1 MLQGRTTNLRFDNH
15 ISKPIHIN
23 NGIGQGDL
31 LSMVLYQYYNADL
44 LDIPEASSESA
55 IAYVDDALILAT
67 AKNFEDTY
75 HILYAMMTK
84 DEDVYDWSKTHNSPL
99 EHSKLALIN
108 FAHSSK
114 KIQWVKK
121 LSQCLAVLERLN

>member
-1 MLQGRTTNLRFDNH
+1 
-15 ISKPIHIN
+15 
-23 NGIGQGDL
+23 
-31 LSMVLYQYYNADL
+31 MVLYQYYNADL